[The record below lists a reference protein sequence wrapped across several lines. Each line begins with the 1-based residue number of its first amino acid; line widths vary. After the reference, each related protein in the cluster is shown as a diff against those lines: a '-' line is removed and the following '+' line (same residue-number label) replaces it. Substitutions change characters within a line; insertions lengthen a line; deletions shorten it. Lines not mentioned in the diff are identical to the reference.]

1 VYYYYH
7 YCFESWPAQQDYAL
21 ADLYP
26 WLAAHSGFTNA
37 APAAPSSATMPSSN
51 STPLNK
57 IVRENTGCTSWL
69 DSAFVLTDKTKY

>member
-1 VYYYYH
+1 M
-7 YCFESWPAQQDYAL
+7 

-26 WLAAHSGFTNA
+26 WLAAHSGITNA
-37 APAAPSSATMPSSN
+37 APAAPVLLLCRLLILP
-51 STPLNK
+51 PLNK